1 MSEPVAIVHDYLTQ
15 RGGAERVVLAM
26 TRALP
31 SAPLYTSVYLP
42 KGTFPEFGDRAVRV
56 TGLNRIPH
64 LRRHHRLDLAF
75 LAAAFSRLSVEAE
88 VVICSSSGWAHG
100 ASVEGR
106 KLVYC
111 YTPARWLY
119 QSDRYLGRGSPL
131 RRLALAALKP
141 SLERW
146 DRQAAASAHRY
157 LAISSAVQERIR
169 HAYGI
174 ESDILHPP
182 HSMDPSAEIEA
193 LDLEPGFLLN
203 VSRLLPYKN
212 LEAVVEA
219 IGSLPRQRLV
229 VVGRGPLAGPLR
241 AKAAPNVTLLGAVT
255 DAQLRWLYAN
265 CAGLVAASH
274 EDFGLTPLEAAAF
287 GKPSAVLRSGGFLD
301 TVVEEETGIFFSA
314 PEPVLIRQA
323 LEALSRHDWAP
334 GRLRAQAERF
344 SEERFVAALRQ
355 VVAEE
360 RASV

>member
-1 MSEPVAIVHDYLTQ
+1 MSEPAAIVHDYLTQ

-42 KGTFPEFGDRAVRV
+42 GGTFPEFADRAVRV
-56 TGLNRIPH
+56 TGLNRIPA
-64 LRRHHRLDLAF
+64 LRHYHRLDLPF
-75 LAAAFSRLSVEAE
+75 LATAFSRLVVEAE

-100 ASVEGR
+100 ATVEGR

-119 QSDRYLGRGSPL
+119 ESDRYLGRGSPL
-131 RRLALAALKP
+131 RRMALTALKP

-146 DRQAAASAHRY
+146 DRRAAASAHRY
-157 LAISSAVQERIR
+157 LAISRAVQERIR
-169 HAYGI
+169 RAYGI

-182 HSMDPSAEIEA
+182 HCMDPSAEVEA
-193 LDLEPGFLLN
+193 VDLEPGFLLS

-219 IGSLPRQRLV
+219 MGSLPGQRLV
-229 VVGRGPLAGPLR
+229 IVGGGPLAGRLR
-241 AKAAPNVTLLGAVT
+241 ARAAPHVTLLGVVT

-287 GKPSAVLRSGGFLD
+287 GKPSAVLRGGGFLD
-301 TVVEEETGIFFSA
+301 TVVEEETGIFFRA
-314 PEPVLIRQA
+314 AEPILIRQA
-323 LEALSRHDWAP
+323 VEALNRRDWAP

-344 SEERFVAALRQ
+344 SEERFVAALGQ

-360 RASV
+360 RALV

>member
-15 RGGAERVVLAM
+15 RGGAERVVLAL
-26 TRALP
+26 TRAFP

-42 KGTFPEFGDRAVRV
+42 EGTFPEFADRAVRS

-75 LAAAFSRLSVEAE
+75 LAAAFSRLIVESE

-100 ASVEGR
+100 ATVKGR

-119 QSDRYLGRGSPL
+119 QRDRYLGRGSPL
-131 RRLALAALKP
+131 RRMTLAALRP

-146 DRQAAASAHRY
+146 DRRAAASAHRY

-169 HAYGI
+169 RAYGI

-182 HSMDPSAEIEA
+182 HSMDPSAQVEA
-193 LDLEPGFLLN
+193 LDLEPGFLLT

-212 LEAVVEA
+212 LDAVLEAMA
-219 IGSLPRQRLV
+219 SLPTRRLV
-229 VVGRGPLAGPLR
+229 IVGRGPLAGPLR
-241 AKAAPNVTLLGAVT
+241 AKAARNLTLLGAVS

-287 GKPSAVLRSGGFLD
+287 GKPSAVLRWGGFLD
-301 TVVEEETGIFFSA
+301 TVVEGETGIFFSA

-323 LEALSRHDWAP
+323 VEALDRHDWAP
-334 GRLRAQAERF
+334 ERLRAQAERF
-344 SEERFVAALRQ
+344 SEERFVAALQQ
-355 VVAEE
+355 VVADE
-360 RASV
+360 RAQV